1 MEKLRYRLEKAIDT
15 NKATKYFLVRSASFK
30 NKHNKVRQY
39 LGTTELTEEDLT
51 KAIRDYAYDLEMK
64 AAEKV
69 AEMAAE
75 YYTADYL
82 PLPVIIELEN
92 LRFLHNTYMSSLNK
106 TELEAYEQQYDSMY
120 IHGTTAIE
128 GNTLTLRETH
138 YLINEGIV
146 PKFKSLRE
154 INEIQNYLKVKAYSQ
169 QYKGKVT
176 LRFIREL
183 HSLIMDNIDFEMA
196 GTFRK
201 TDNVRIAGCELS
213 VGLATTIELDLK
225 DLIDQYYEKIKAKK
239 HPFEQAILLH
249 HRFEKIHPFMD
260 GNGRTGREILNYLL
274 EKTGYPKLIIPKEF
288 REAYLSAMDY
298 GDQELLGKKGQTA
311 EMIKIFAKMM
321 LTGYELELADIKNV
335 IVPRGQTRLE
345 DFRE

>member
-1 MEKLRYRLEKAIDT
+1 MAKLRYRLEKATDT
-15 NKATKYFLVRSASFK
+15 KKATKFFLARSASFK
-30 NKHNKVRQY
+30 SKHNKVRQY
-39 LGTTELTEEDLT
+39 LGTTEPTAEDLA

-82 PLPVIIELEN
+82 SLPVIRELER

-106 TELEAYEQQYDSMY
+106 TEFEVYEQQQDSMY

-146 PKFKSLRE
+146 PKSKSLRE
-154 INEIQNYLKVKAYSQ
+154 INEVQNYLKVRAYSQ
-169 QYKGKVT
+169 QYKGRVT
-176 LRFIREL
+176 LKFVREL
-183 HSLIMDNIDFEMA
+183 HSLIMDNIDLEMA

-213 VGLATTIELDLK
+213 VGLAATIELDLK
-225 DLIDQYYEKIKAKK
+225 DLINQYHENIKAKK

-260 GNGRTGREILNYLL
+260 GNGRTGREMLNYML
-274 EKTGYPKLIIPKEF
+274 EKTGYPRLIIPKEA

-311 EMIKIFAKMM
+311 EMVKIFAELM
-321 LTGYELELADIKNV
+321 LTGYELELTDIKNV
-335 IVPRGQTRLE
+335 IIPRGKTKLE